1 MKLEIKDE
9 QGRIDVVLSK
19 MLDESR
25 SKIQRKIKDGKVLVN
40 NKKTSCNYQVSIG
53 DIIDIFKEEVDN
65 KFAAV
70 DTQLQRRA
78 DLIPNLVNTVK
89 GYAKQEQDVINSVTE
104 ARAKL
109 AGATTV
115 SDKAKA
121 DEELTS
127 ALNRLMVVVENY
139 PDLKSSQNFIQLSD
153 ELSGTENRIATA
165 RRDYNEAVKEY
176 NLKIKRFPTNLMAG
190 MFGYSQRDYFEA
202 SEQSKEVP
210 NVNFD

>member
-1 MKLEIKDE
+1 MKKSAIIIVILA
-9 QGRIDVVLSK
+9 VV
-19 MLDESR
+19 
-25 SKIQRKIKDGKVLVN
+25 
-40 NKKTSCNYQVSIG
+40 
-53 DIIDIFKEEVDN
+53 IIIAISLGGSYNGIVAKAEEVDN
-65 KFAAV
+65 KFATI

-89 GYAKQEQDVINSVTE
+89 GYAAQEKEIIASVTE

-115 SDKAKA
+115 GEKANA

-165 RRDYNEAVKEY
+165 RRDYNEAVKAY

-190 MFGYSQRDYFEA
+190 MFGYGQRDYFEA

>member
-1 MKLEIKDE
+1 MKKSSIVGL
-9 QGRIDVVLSK
+9 VVIAIIIIIAIIVSSYNGIVSK
-19 MLDESR
+19 A
-25 SKIQRKIKDGKVLVN
+25 
-40 NKKTSCNYQVSIG
+40 
-53 DIIDIFKEEVDN
+53 EEVDN
-65 KFAAV
+65 KFATI

-89 GYAKQEQDVINSVTE
+89 GYAKQEQEVINSVTE

-115 SDKAKA
+115 ADKAKA
-121 DEELTS
+121 DDELTS

-153 ELSGTENRIATA
+153 ELAGTENRIATA

-176 NLKIKRFPTNLMAG
+176 NLKIKKFPTNLMAG
-190 MFGYSQRDYFEA
+190 MFGYEQREYFEA
-202 SEQSKEVP
+202 SEQSKEAP

>member
-1 MKLEIKDE
+1 MKKSSI
-9 QGRIDVVLSK
+9 VVL
-19 MLDESR
+19 
-25 SKIQRKIKDGKVLVN
+25 VLIAIIIIVIAMF
-40 NKKTSCNYQVSIG
+40 VSSYNG
-53 DIIDIFKEEVDN
+53 IIAKSEEVDN
-65 KFAAV
+65 KFATI
-70 DTQLQRRA
+70 DTQLQRRG

-104 ARAKL
+104 ARTKL

-121 DEELTS
+121 DEELTG

-153 ELSGTENRIATA
+153 ELAGTENRIATA
-165 RRDYNEAVKEY
+165 RRDYNESVKEY
-176 NLKIKRFPTNLMAG
+176 NLKIKRFPTNIIAG
-190 MFGYSQRDYFEA
+190 MFGYSKRDYFEA

>member
-1 MKLEIKDE
+1 MKKSST
-9 QGRIDVVLSK
+9 VVL
-19 MLDESR
+19 
-25 SKIQRKIKDGKVLVN
+25 VLIAIIIIVIAMF
-40 NKKTSCNYQVSIG
+40 VSSYNG
-53 DIIDIFKEEVDN
+53 IIAKSEEVDN
-65 KFAAV
+65 KFATI
-70 DTQLQRRA
+70 DTQLQRRG

-104 ARAKL
+104 ARTKL

-121 DEELTS
+121 DEELTG

-153 ELSGTENRIATA
+153 ELAGTENRIATA

-176 NLKIKRFPTNLMAG
+176 NLKIKRFPTNIIAG
-190 MFGYSQRDYFEA
+190 MFGYSKRDYFEA